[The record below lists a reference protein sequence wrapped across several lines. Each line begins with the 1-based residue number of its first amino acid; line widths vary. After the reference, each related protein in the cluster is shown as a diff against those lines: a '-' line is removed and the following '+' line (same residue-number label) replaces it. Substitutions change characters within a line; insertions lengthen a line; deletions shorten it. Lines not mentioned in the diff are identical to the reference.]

1 MKTPQGRLARRRRA
15 FTLIELLTTI
25 AVIGLLVAMILPA
38 VQMARESARR
48 SQCSSNLRQIG
59 LALNSY
65 ASSFGSF
72 PDASNGLGY
81 SPHSMLLPDLD
92 EEILYNA
99 INFSITAWDVSQTS
113 ANDTVTRVTLRAF
126 LCPSDGS
133 SRRAGVGWSSYP
145 ANRGVNYRPGN
156 PIHGYGV
163 LAPNGAFNIPR
174 SSGSTSLASF
184 TDGLSDTAA
193 VSEWV
198 LGLNYLENR
207 DPKATVY
214 ETPIYLNGTNEFDLF
229 AQDCHD
235 LDPATA
241 RVNDPSKGM
250 YWHQG
255 DYLHTNYNHT
265 LGPND
270 HSCMPG
276 GWVQFGAFSASS
288 RHPGG
293 VNLLFGDGH
302 VRFVSGSV
310 SVPLWRAVGTK
321 NGGEVVDEGGL

>member
-1 MKTPQGRLARRRRA
+1 MKSPLGRLARSRRA
-15 FTLIELLTTI
+15 FTLIEVLTTI
-25 AVIGLLVAMILPA
+25 AVIGLLIALVLPA

-72 PDASNGLGY
+72 PDASNGHGY
-81 SPHSMLLPDLD
+81 SPHSMLLPYLD
-92 EEILYNA
+92 ESVLYNA
-99 INFSITAWDVSQTS
+99 INFSESAYDGLPTS
-113 ANDTVTRVTLRAF
+113 ANYTVMCVTLSGF

-145 ANRGVNYRPGN
+145 VNRGVNYRPGTTE
-156 PIHGYGV
+156 
-163 LAPNGAFNIPR
+163 NGAFTVPI
-174 SSGSTSLASF
+174 SSGSPSPSLASF

-193 VSEWV
+193 ASEWV
-198 LGLNYLENR
+198 LGTVLLTDR
-207 DPKATVY
+207 DPKATIY
-214 ETPIYLNGTNEFDLF
+214 ETPTNLTRIFEFDLR
-229 AQDCHD
+229 AQECHD

-241 RVNDPSKGM
+241 KVNDPDKGI

-255 DYLHTNYNHT
+255 GYLHTNYNHA

-270 HSCMPG
+270 HSCSPL

-302 VRFVSGSV
+302 VRFVSERV
-310 SVPLWRAVGTK
+310 NIPLWRAVGTR